1 MNIRQCACVRLGE
14 AVQIL
19 TAGLR
24 DDVVRDC
31 FSVPQAQTRNAENG
45 DDRGSSMNCLKKCL
59 ASDPVH
65 GAAWGD
71 VSPCQQTSD
80 HAARCGCDSLAQVT
94 RARLSDQGKSPTAGK
109 RCCARW
115 YAAGSTGS
123 RSRHGLRQSTPSE
136 EPYVAGAGGC
146 FSDANPGAGLP
157 GLGPSNSF

>member
-19 TAGLR
+19 TAGLH

-71 VSPCQQTSD
+71 VSTCQETSD

-109 RCCARW
+109 DAALVSTLPEAPAVVRDMDCAKARRARNRTSPARVGAFRTRPW
-115 YAAGSTGS
+115 CRPS
-123 RSRHGLRQSTPSE
+123 RPWSVKSL
-136 EPYVAGAGGC
+136 
-146 FSDANPGAGLP
+146 
-157 GLGPSNSF
+157 